1 MPWVWICPAAVPLVT
16 LYPSAWEVPLP
27 VPVWVFQLMPRP
39 RGVMPYPL
47 PLPDCWNVLWVWVEL
62 YPTAR
67 FFTTLSATELLTASL
82 RLRACALLVCS
93 VLSA

>member
-1 MPWVWICPAAVPLVT
+1 
-16 LYPSAWEVPLP
+16 
-27 VPVWVFQLMPRP
+27 
-39 RGVMPYPL
+39 MPYPL